1 MPNLVTLDEVKK
13 QLRVTWDDEDSY
25 LNLLALASESA
36 IINYLKYTPTWT
48 TSTVPSDVKLA
59 ILVLITTYY
68 EAYRDGGDFTDQI
81 ALGYPPAPVSWLL
94 HRYRKPAYA

>member
-1 MPNLVTLDEVKK
+1 MPNLVTLNEVKQ
-13 QLRVTWDDEDSY
+13 QLRITWSDEDSY
-25 LNLLALASESA
+25 LNLLALASERA
-36 IINYLKYTPTWT
+36 IINYLKFEPTWT
-48 TSTVPSDVKLA
+48 NANVPEDVKLA

-81 ALGYPPAPVSWLL
+81 AMGYPPVPVTWLL